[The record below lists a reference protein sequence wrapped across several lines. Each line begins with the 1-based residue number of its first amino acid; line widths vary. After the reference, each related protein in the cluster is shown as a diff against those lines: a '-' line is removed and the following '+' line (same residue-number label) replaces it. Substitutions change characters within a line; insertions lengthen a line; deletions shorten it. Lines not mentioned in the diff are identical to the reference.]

1 MKHQVFLTDSIETL
15 SNVVDVGCAEN
26 YQKTC
31 QLMSRYLEDNEMQSD
46 LHWRF
51 IMGDTMT
58 MVDFGSW
65 SKFFAV
71 IPPVTIKEMNGE
83 E

>member
-15 SNVVDVGCAEN
+15 SNPIDVGSAEN
-26 YQKTC
+26 YNETC
-31 QLMSRYLEDNEMQSD
+31 LLMSRFLEDNNMQSD

-51 IMGDTMT
+51 IMGEAMT
-58 MVDFGSW
+58 TIDFGSW
-65 SKFFAV
+65 SQFFAV
-71 IPPVTIKEMNGE
+71 IPPVTLKELNGE